1 MIGDLQGD
9 IKVVMDVIIV
19 GEIIVV
25 FIVMVIRNEGV
36 EVS

>member
-9 IKVVMDVIIV
+9 IRVVMDVIIV

-25 FIVMVIRNEGV
+25 LIVMVIRNEGV

>member
-9 IKVVMDVIIV
+9 IRVVMDVIIV

-25 FIVMVIRNEGV
+25 FIVMVIKNEGV

>member
-9 IKVVMDVIIV
+9 IRVVMDVIIV